1 MVSIEAAMASQ
12 QKEQRVPDRM
22 MEGQEVRGG
31 RVVVV
36 VVVELLVKRERMM
49 VGGRGR
55 RAVKSACFSSF
66 GSCCL
71 SLK

>member
-22 MEGQEVRGG
+22 MAGQEVRGG
-31 RVVVV
+31 RVVV
-36 VVVELLVKRERMM
+36 VVVELLVKRERMI